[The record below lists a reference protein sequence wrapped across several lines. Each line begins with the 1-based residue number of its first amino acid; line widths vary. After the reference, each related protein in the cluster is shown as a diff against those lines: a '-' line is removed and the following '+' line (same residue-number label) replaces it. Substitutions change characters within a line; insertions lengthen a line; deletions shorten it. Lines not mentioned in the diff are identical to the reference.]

1 MNDENLAILIENI
14 IRAVRS
20 CAEPFFVPVTNET
33 EYTEH
38 AKRTPQASRPA
49 PRTNDDTS
57 PYTYGYVDT
66 PSEKCKSIIMS
77 KRALTTILAEAYANG
92 HNETGGT
99 FFGHIESDGNWY
111 IIEATGPGYG
121 AYHTPTRHEMNNRF
135 VNYQYRALS
144 RIYSNELTLVGFW
157 HRHPGNF
164 NRFSGLDDNVNTA
177 YAKVIGFGTVSIL
190 LNFTSAGPQLTC
202 YYLDPDDGCYHRA
215 KLIVDSKTLAK
226 KGFLNYAAPAELAER
241 AVDMLEAMEGID

>member
-164 NRFSGLDDNVNTA
+164 NRFPVWMIT
-177 YAKVIGFGTVSIL
+177 
-190 LNFTSAGPQLTC
+190 
-202 YYLDPDDGCYHRA
+202 
-215 KLIVDSKTLAK
+215 
-226 KGFLNYAAPAELAER
+226 
-241 AVDMLEAMEGID
+241 

>member
-92 HNETGGT
+92 HNETVLSLVILKVTAIGT
-99 FFGHIESDGNWY
+99 SLKPRDPAMVHI
-111 IIEATGPGYG
+111 
-121 AYHTPTRHEMNNRF
+121 
-135 VNYQYRALS
+135 
-144 RIYSNELTLVGFW
+144 
-157 HRHPGNF
+157 
-164 NRFSGLDDNVNTA
+164 
-177 YAKVIGFGTVSIL
+177 IL
-190 LNFTSAGPQLTC
+190 PHGM
-202 YYLDPDDGCYHRA
+202 
-215 KLIVDSKTLAK
+215 K
-226 KGFLNYAAPAELAER
+226 
-241 AVDMLEAMEGID
+241 